1 MSVFSHNH
9 PVLNSRLPFGRWA
22 FLLQLLLILAAG
34 STVWAAG
41 CTPAPAGL
49 VAWWPGDGNANDIVG
64 TNNGSLMGGA
74 TANTAGYVG
83 LAFHLNGTNNFV
95 QIPDSPVFHPTNF
108 TIEAWVRFDSL
119 DSPPVGGSP
128 PGQAYIIYKH
138 NSRGAGEQE
147 AFNLSKDRNLTSTPG
162 DTICFEVSSASAKL
176 VYLESVTL
184 LATGVWYHIAGVRGP
199 AFIQLFVNGRLESQT
214 NVDFPQDYGSQPLL
228 FGTSGI
234 SYWDH
239 KFHGTLDEVALYN
252 RALSSNEIAAL
263 YASGSA
269 GKCKAPELLTQPSGQ
284 TCYWGSSVTFT
295 AAVTGMNP
303 LVYHW
308 QENGGAI
315 SAATNSTLQ
324 LTNLQLTN
332 AGNYALLVTNVDGS
346 VTSNPARLIMKVADV
361 SVALVPLGGNRHSV
375 ALTLGGVSNQT
386 YGIQFSSNLT
396 SWAGLTNLTLTAPT
410 NVWLDPQAATQ
421 AARFYR
427 VGQGPIPIP

>member
-9 PVLNSRLPFGRWA
+9 PALNSRRPFGRWA
-22 FLLQLLLILAAG
+22 SLLQLLLTLAAG
-34 STVWAAG
+34 STVWAAD

-49 VAWWPGDGNANDIVG
+49 VAWWPGDGNTKDMAG
-64 TNNGSLMGGA
+64 TNNGTLMGGA
-74 TANTAGYVG
+74 TANGTGYVG
-83 LAFHLNGTNNFV
+83 LAFKLDGTNNFV

-119 DSPPVGGSP
+119 DSPPVGNSP
-128 PGQAYIIYKH
+128 PGQSYIVYKH
-138 NSRGAGEQE
+138 NSRSADEQE
-147 AFNLSKDRNLTSTPG
+147 AFNLSKDRNHISTPG
-162 DTICFEVSSASAKL
+162 DTFCFEVSSAAGKL
-176 VYLESVTL
+176 VYLESATL
-184 LATGVWYHIAGVRGP
+184 IATGVWYHIAGVRGP
-199 AFIQLFVNGRLESQT
+199 DFIQLFVNGQLESQT

-239 KFHGTLDEVALYN
+239 KFDGVLDEVSLYN
-252 RALSSNEIAAL
+252 RVLSASEIAAL
-263 YASGSA
+263 YASGNA

-295 AAVTGMNP
+295 SAVTGVNP
-303 LVYHW
+303 LAYRW
-308 QENGGAI
+308 QKAGATI
-315 SAATNSTLQ
+315 PGATNPALLLTDLQ
-324 LTNLQLTN
+324 ITN
-332 AGNYALLVTNVDGS
+332 AGNYIVLVTNVDGS
-346 VTSNPARLIMKVADV
+346 VTSNPALLVMKVADV
-361 SVALVPLGGNRHSV
+361 SIALAQTQNVA
-375 ALTLGGVSNQT
+375 ALTLGGVSTKT

-396 SWAGLTNLTLTAPT
+396 DWVGLTNLTLTAPT